1 MGLRKRSI
9 NVILIVFGLLLSF
22 YYYRICNRV
31 LAHYVGEK
39 DHIDAL
45 IYLTFIA
52 IVVFGMIRNSSLLK
66 MPLARIMLLFV
77 IYLFFN
83 GGVNFILGSISIQ
96 DYFKSFMWV
105 MPFFC
110 LLFFYKDDSRDEK
123 IVFITMFIV
132 SLICIAA
139 GVMGMSWFALETVLT
154 DDNDEINE
162 IVNIVAFSVIT
173 LPFVILYKNV
183 VIRLGLLAAISVVVL
198 FSMRRIA
205 VICLVLTIVIV
216 ILDLVKGQQVEIG
229 KRRKRFKQLISIA
242 LFVVICYFGYQLV
255 TGELSAIWDNVIQ
268 RFSEI
273 EEKGGSGRTDLWAD
287 VIRKLDDNSF
297 IAWIFGNGFLG
308 VNRLAGHTAAHN
320 EFLEMLYDFGLV
332 GLLLYTSM
340 HAVMI
345 KRIITLFRQK
355 SELKLP
361 YFVCYICFFFYSML
375 GNVIIYPQ
383 YAFSLFVF
391 WGYAEKKLILEKK
404 MKKQKLL
411 ALVQDT

>member
-1 MGLRKRSI
+1 MGKIKRTI
-9 NVILIVFGLLLSF
+9 NVILIVFGLLMSF

-31 LAHYVGEK
+31 LANFVGEK

-52 IVVFGMIRNSSLLK
+52 IVAFGMARNSSLLK
-66 MPLARIMLLFV
+66 MPLAKIMLLFV
-77 IYLFFN
+77 LYIFIN
-83 GGVNFILGSISIQ
+83 GGLYFFLGAINVQ
-96 DYFKSFMWV
+96 DYFKSFMWA
-105 MPFFC
+105 MPFYC
-110 LLFFYKDDSRDEK
+110 LLFFYKDNSRDEK
-123 IVFITMFIV
+123 IVFITMFVV

-139 GVMGMSWFALETVLT
+139 GIMGMSWFALETVL
-154 DDNDEINE
+154 NDVEEIDE

-205 VICLVLTIVIV
+205 MICLVLTIVIV
-216 ILDLVKGQQVEIG
+216 ILDLVKGQPVETE
-229 KRRKRFKQLISIA
+229 KRKKGFKKLVSIA

-308 VNRLAGHTAAHN
+308 VDRLAGHTAAHN
-320 EFLEMLYDFGLV
+320 EFLEILYDFGLV

-340 HAVMI
+340 HVVMI
-345 KRIITLFRQK
+345 KRTITLFRQK
-355 SELKLP
+355 SELRLP
-361 YFVCYICFFFYSML
+361 YLVCYICFFLYSML

-391 WGYAEKKLILEKK
+391 WGYAEKKLCLEKK
-404 MKKQKLL
+404 MKKQELL
-411 ALVQDT
+411 VLVQNT